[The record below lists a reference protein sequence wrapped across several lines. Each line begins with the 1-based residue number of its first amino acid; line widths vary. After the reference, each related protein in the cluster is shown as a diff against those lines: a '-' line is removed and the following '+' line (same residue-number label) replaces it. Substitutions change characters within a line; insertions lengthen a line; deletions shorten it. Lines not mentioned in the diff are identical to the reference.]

1 MLTGASDAA
10 LYSDWYDHIYDD
22 ETRDAYS
29 YLVGLAASL
38 RRYKCHPG
46 KHGDVKD
53 FRFKDAANRRPFD
66 FIVNKGSLLFYF
78 RRPAIESGRYSI
90 EQLKAAGFTPEEED
104 NSLGEWRVRLDS
116 IADVK
121 RLWPILDLS

>member
-1 MLTGASDAA
+1 MLTGASDAN
-10 LYSDWYDHIYDD
+10 LYSDWYDHIDND
-22 ETRDAYS
+22 ETRDAYI

-38 RRYKCHPG
+38 RKYKCHPG

-78 RRPAIESGRYSI
+78 RGPAIESGRYSI
-90 EQLKAAGFTPEEED
+90 KQLEAADFKPEEED
-104 NSLGEWRVRLDS
+104 NSLGEWRVRLGS